1 MDLVVNHTAR
11 EHAWARRA
19 VAGDLAYRDFYLVY
33 PDRTLP
39 DAYER
44 TLPEVF
50 PDIAPGSFT
59 HVPEMGGWVW
69 TTFNDYQWDLDHSN
83 PAVFRAMLATMLG
96 PPTAGWT
103 CRGWTPCPSC
113 GSGWAPTAR
122 TSRRRTCWCRPSG
135 R

>member
-1 MDLVVNHTAR
+1 
-11 EHAWARRA
+11 
-19 VAGDLAYRDFYLVY
+19 
-33 PDRTLP
+33 
-39 DAYER
+39 
-44 TLPEVF
+44 
-50 PDIAPGSFT
+50 
-59 HVPEMGGWVW
+59 MGGWVW

-96 PPTAGWT
+96 LAN
-103 CRGWTPCPSC
+103 RGVDVLRLDAVPSC